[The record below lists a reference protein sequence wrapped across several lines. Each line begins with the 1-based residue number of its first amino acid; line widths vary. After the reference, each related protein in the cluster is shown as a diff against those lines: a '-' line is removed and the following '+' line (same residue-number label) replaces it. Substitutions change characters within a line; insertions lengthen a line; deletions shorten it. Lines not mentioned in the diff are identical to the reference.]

1 MYVDNELVQKAR
13 TADLYS
19 FLIEKHPG
27 LFRKEGISIRM
38 IGNEAIS
45 VRRGYF
51 GYRNFATGDTGNG
64 IDLLMKYL
72 GYSFQEAVT
81 ALSACPVAE
90 IIPSPG
96 RGRCMVETHKTITL
110 PEAAPLPHS
119 RMFAFLINRGL
130 PKEVIAKFA
139 SRKLIYQ
146 SAGTNNIVFVNRE
159 RDYCEI
165 RGTFTFTKKP
175 FHGCMKS
182 KADRFWYFMEGISR
196 VDKAYVT
203 EAAVDA
209 ISLYLIHKK
218 EGTETGKSVYISIGG
233 ASNHQA
239 IHRIKRGIHT
249 ILAVDND
256 GAGQKCRDVHREL
269 DCIIPIHKDWN
280 DDLQY
285 M

>member
-1 MYVDNELVQKAR
+1 MVIWSPGIARKRGASVSFFLPITYFSSVMPMYVDNELVQKAR

-110 PEAAPLPHS
+110 
-119 RMFAFLINRGL
+119 RCR
-130 PKEVIAKFA
+130 
-139 SRKLIYQ
+139 
-146 SAGTNNIVFVNRE
+146 
-159 RDYCEI
+159 I
-165 RGTFTFTKKP
+165 RG
-175 FHGCMKS
+175 CL
-182 KADRFWYFMEGISR
+182 R
-196 VDKAYVT
+196 
-203 EAAVDA
+203 
-209 ISLYLIHKK
+209 SLS
-218 EGTETGKSVYISIGG
+218 TG
-233 ASNHQA
+233 
-239 IHRIKRGIHT
+239 
-249 ILAVDND
+249 D
-256 GAGQKCRDVHREL
+256 CRRRS
-269 DCIIPIHKDWN
+269 
-280 DDLQY
+280 
-285 M
+285 